1 LASLRG
7 FKEPEVVPS
16 VMPRIE
22 VVRSK
27 ELKAGDATDGIAR
40 GRAFEDDAAIVS
52 RTRVAAGVRSAW
64 HHHGSRL
71 LYGFL
76 AAGRFRLEYG
86 PDGKEAADLEPGDFF
101 RIPVGLVHRD
111 VNPDST
117 QEVVVVSVVVGR
129 GPAVVNVRGP

>member
-1 LASLRG
+1 
-7 FKEPEVVPS
+7 
-16 VMPRIE
+16 MPHID
-22 VVRSK
+22 VIRST

-86 PDGKEAADLEPGDFF
+86 PDGKEAVDLDPGDFF

-111 VNPDST
+111 VNPDSR

-129 GPAVVNVRGP
+129 GPAVVNVGGP

>member
-1 LASLRG
+1 
-7 FKEPEVVPS
+7 
-16 VMPRIE
+16 MPHID
-22 VVRSK
+22 VVRST
-27 ELKAGDATDGIAR
+27 ELRAGDATDGIVR
-40 GRAFEDDAAIVS
+40 GRAFEDDSAIVS

-86 PDGKEAADLEPGDFF
+86 PDGKEAVDLESGDFF

-111 VNPDST
+111 VNPDSK
-117 QEVVVVSVVVGR
+117 QDVVVVSVVVGQ
-129 GPAVVNVRGP
+129 GPAVVNVRTP